1 MKTAL
6 MDYVMNPT
14 VPIIKIAERNNVKY
28 EALRKA
34 IQRNRDF
41 IQEESMKI
49 WQSKVVM
56 CQRVMEEKAERGDFK
71 SLDFILRSCGIVP
84 GEKVIAEN
92 NDIHITI
99 DKKEDGN

>member
-1 MKTAL
+1 

-14 VPIIKIAERNNVKY
+14 VPITKIAERNSVKY

-84 GEKVIAEN
+84 EQKIVNTDQE
-92 NDIHITI
+92 IHITL
-99 DKKEDGN
+99 DKKEDDN